1 MAERETPAPEAK
13 GLKKSGAPSLAEL
26 KCTPGFP
33 SEDALKQGPLAV
45 IECVQEIPCNPC
57 ETACPQ
63 DAIKVGRPITRLP
76 VLLAEKCQGCGL
88 CVAAC
93 PGLAVYIKDYTH
105 EPERALITFPFEY
118 LPLPAKGETVTM
130 INRLGE
136 PVCPGEIVRI
146 NRALRND
153 RTTVVSAAFDKHYFH
168 EVVSMKRLQGR

>member
-1 MAERETPAPEAK
+1 MAEREAPAPEAK

-76 VLLAEKCQGCGL
+76 VLLVEKCQGCGL
-88 CVAAC
+88 CSAAC
-93 PGLAVYIKDYTH
+93 PNGAAEVVGLSENQTM
-105 EPERALITFPFEY
+105 ALID
-118 LPLPAKGETVTM
+118 A
-130 INRLGE
+130 
-136 PVCPGEIVRI
+136 
-146 NRALRND
+146 ALC
-153 RTTVVSAAFDKHYFH
+153 
-168 EVVSMKRLQGR
+168 EL